1 MRSRFNISA
10 IAAKAEGAMK
20 NRPLLKRLGFAFE
33 GIVAAWKSEA
43 SFRSQIV
50 AAVISFVFFLAMGAT
65 PVWWAL
71 WAVAVTLV
79 LAAELFNTAL
89 ELLIDTLHP
98 DVHPRLKV
106 VKDCAAGAVLV
117 LSFSSLAVLVTFLW
131 ARLLGPLK

>member
-1 MRSRFNISA
+1 
-10 IAAKAEGAMK
+10 MK
-20 NRPLLKRLGFAFE
+20 NRPFLKRLGFAVE

-43 SFRSQIV
+43 SFRFQIV
-50 AAVISFVFFLAMGAT
+50 ATIFSFIFFLVMGAT
-65 PVWWAL
+65 PLWWAL
-71 WAVAVTLV
+71 WAMAVTLV

-117 LSFSSLAVLVTFLW
+117 LSFASLAVLVAFLW
-131 ARLLGPLK
+131 ARLGRL